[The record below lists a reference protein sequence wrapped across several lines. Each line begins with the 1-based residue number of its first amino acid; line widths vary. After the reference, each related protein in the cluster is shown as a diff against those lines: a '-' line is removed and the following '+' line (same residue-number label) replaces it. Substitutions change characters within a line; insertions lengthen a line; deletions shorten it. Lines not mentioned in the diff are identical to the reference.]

1 MLSLILLTS
10 SGSKIIKNN
19 SSAQLGSSFDH
30 QETYKLNTEDLAH
43 GQLNGVT
50 TGSILSA
57 HDCFELGRQSY
68 NSGDAVHTVEWM
80 NQALKRW
87 DEEEKKTVD
96 KVINLNVALT
106 GTVLVAQW

>member
-1 MLSLILLTS
+1 M
-10 SGSKIIKNN
+10 KK
-19 SSAQLGSSFDH
+19 AVAVECSSFRH
-30 QETYKLNTEDLAH
+30 QETYKLNTDDLAH

-68 NSGDAVHTVEWM
+68 NSGDAGHTVEWM

-87 DEEEKKTVD
+87 DEEDKKTVD
-96 KVINLNVALT
+96 KVAITFLA
-106 GTVLVAQW
+106 